1 MQNAALEALGLA
13 AEWRYGALDLEPDEF
28 AGRVRGLPA
37 EEYVGV
43 NVTIP
48 HKRAALELSDQAS
61 EAAIGIGAANT
72 LSFVE
77 GVIHAE
83 NTDASGLLSALPE
96 PPAGRTALV
105 LGAGG
110 SARAAVWALE
120 GQAAS
125 VSVWNRTSERADE
138 LVGDLGGSAA
148 AGRLAAITGE
158 EAARGSFDLVVNC
171 TAIGMEDEDPFEDLP
186 LEPDQL
192 GAGVTVVDLVYA
204 GGESRLVREARE
216 RSATVVDGLEVLVQ
230 QGGESLRL
238 WTGMDPPLDVMRE
251 AVREDPEGN
260 DG

>member
-1 MQNAALEALGLA
+1 MQSAALEALGLSG
-13 AEWRYGALDLEPDEF
+13 EWTYGALDLPPEEF
-28 AGRVRGLPA
+28 ARRVRELPA

-61 EAAIGIGAANT
+61 EAATEIGAANT
-72 LSFVE
+72 LSFVDD
-77 GVIHAE
+77 VIHAE
-83 NTDASGLLSALPE
+83 NTDATGLLSALPDS
-96 PPAGRTALV
+96 PAGRRALV

-125 VSVWNRTSERADE
+125 VAVWNRTPERAEE
-138 LVGDLGGSAA
+138 LVSDLGGGATSS
-148 AGRLAAITGE
+148 RLEAITEG
-158 EAARGSFDLVVNC
+158 EAAGSFDLIVNC
-171 TAIGMEDEDPFEDLP
+171 TAIGMEDEDPFEQLP
-186 LEPDQL
+186 LRAEQL
-192 GAGVTVVDLVYA
+192 DDGVTLVDLVYA

-216 RSATVVDGLEVLVQ
+216 RSASVVDGLEVLVQ

-251 AVREDPEGN
+251 AAKNG
-260 DG
+260 